1 MRRAVEEYTE
11 AIIKMML
18 NKSPGID
25 GLTLEFYSTFWES
38 IKYLIVFIL
47 NKCHKDNQLSF
58 SQRTS
63 VLTLLSKKDDPL
75 KLDKCRPIS
84 LLNVDLKLLSYTL
97 AQRLKKILPKLI
109 NEDQTGYIK
118 NRFIGFNLRQIQDII
133 DYSNIYKIEG
143 AIIFLDFSK
152 AFDSLEWDFM
162 FSTLKHYGFNDSFV
176 TWVETLYNNIQT
188 CVINNG
194 WLSEIFKNTRGN
206 SQ

>member
-1 MRRAVEEYTE
+1 MIVFV
-11 AIIKMML
+11 L
-18 NKSPGID
+18 NKSHED
-25 GLTLEFYSTFWES
+25 S
-38 IKYLIVFIL
+38 
-47 NKCHKDNQLSF
+47 QLSF

-63 VLTLLSKKDDPL
+63 LLTLLFKKDDPL
-75 KLDKCRPIS
+75 KLPVDNHRPIS

-97 AQRLKKILPKLI
+97 AQRLNKILPKLI

-118 NRFIGFNLRQIQDII
+118 NWFIGFNLRQIQDII

-143 AIIFLDFSK
+143 AIIFSNLSK

-188 CVINNG
+188 CVINNR
-194 WLSEIFKNTRGN
+194 WISDFLFVISVEIMALKRENKNINGIKV
-206 SQ
+206 